1 MRYLIILILL
11 SSCSASNLLSR
22 AIKKDPSIITEKVV
36 IIEKEVPGVF
46 IDTTAIDTL
55 LIDNDR
61 ISLTAIA
68 KGKIDLSYYIKPV
81 QIIDTT
87 TVKEVNIPEKPSVA
101 KVKARQDGKT
111 ARKKIAQDGKTNRS
125 TQKSKAKETKYKEKK
140 TKWYN
145 WLLIGIAIGF
155 ILNTVLKF
163 LWKRFIP

>member
-22 AIKKDPSIITEKVV
+22 AIKKDPSIITERVV
-36 IIEKEVPGVF
+36 IVEKEIPGVF
-46 IDTTAIDTL
+46 TDTTAMDTIA
-55 LIDNDR
+55 IDNER
-61 ISLTAIA
+61 IKLLATA
-68 KGKIDLSYYIKPV
+68 KGKIDLTYYIKPV

-87 TVKEVNIPEKPSVA
+87 STKEVNIPEKPSVA

-111 ARKKIAQDGKTNRS
+111 ARKKI
-125 TQKSKAKETKYKEKK
+125 YKEEKTKRVVQRSKTKEVKK

-155 ILNTVLKF
+155 ILNVVLRF
-163 LWKRFIP
+163 LRKRFIP